1 MDDIIGAA
9 MAHANACA
17 ANGDLDGASRW
28 LQVFILREM
37 AGKITAGDFTSSA
50 YINNLSQ
57 ENRRLQ
63 NEIRSLRHQLNSKK
77 RAEYEARES
86 R

>member
-9 MAHANACA
+9 MAHANSCA

-28 LQVFILREM
+28 LQIFMLREM
-37 AGKITAGDFTSSA
+37 ASRITAGDFTASA
-50 YINNLSQ
+50 YINSLSQ

-63 NEIRSLRHQLNSKK
+63 HEIRSLRHQLNSKT

-86 R
+86 K